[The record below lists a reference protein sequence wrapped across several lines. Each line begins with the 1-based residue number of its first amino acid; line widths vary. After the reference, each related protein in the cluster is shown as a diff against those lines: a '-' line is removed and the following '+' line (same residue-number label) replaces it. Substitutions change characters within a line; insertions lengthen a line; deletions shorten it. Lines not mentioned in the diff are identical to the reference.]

1 MDGGVSPMGRAP
13 SGHQPSRNQGCRR
26 RRFGDHQD
34 PIQGSKSPRRMPLAT
49 CACNQNMVTNIS
61 QSAEAVERQHGGTA
75 TLAQSVPVKETHA
88 GAVVWEGV
96 VHIFDVTGHPKAIRG
111 PRLVISDRG
120 ERQTAVLCGT
130 TPRTGDRAGRGGT
143 GRDRGGA
150 TGQTMITLSYLLGV
164 LAAIGVIISGVYSY
178 KAAGTEPQAAWD
190 FDPQL
195 RPKNFQQHAFG
206 MVNALERAMF
216 ISGSHGKKAAF
227 WGMASGVLGLLAA
240 ICAWLS

>member
-1 MDGGVSPMGRAP
+1 MIRIDHVDRSSGNGTPQVVRISLLSQRRVASENRA
-13 SGHQPSRNQGCRR
+13 
-26 RRFGDHQD
+26 
-34 PIQGSKSPRRMPLAT
+34 
-49 CACNQNMVTNIS
+49 V
-61 QSAEAVERQHGGTA
+61 
-75 TLAQSVPVKETHA
+75 
-88 GAVVWEGV
+88 
-96 VHIFDVTGHPKAIRG
+96 G
-111 PRLVISDRG
+111 P
-120 ERQTAVLCGT
+120 
-130 TPRTGDRAGRGGT
+130 

-216 ISGSHGKKAAF
+216 ISGSHGKK
-227 WGMASGVLGLLAA
+227 GGLLGYGIWRPGPSGGDLRLA
-240 ICAWLS
+240 IVSPN